1 MQLPASFDQ
10 GLADLKVKKTLAE
23 WQALGLRRA
32 DGSDLPRAAMSG
44 SVVLPGGEGGP
55 AYLVYDNYRTI
66 MRWNRSFYFAT
77 SVGLLA
83 DRIGGGSGW
92 RVRPMTRKPLLLAS
106 LTLCLLAF
114 AGCSEVKLALH
125 VVKKFNLE
133 TKEEEKKPP
142 VRVVKPHYKLGSPY
156 QVNHVWH
163 YPSYD
168 PNYDRTGVA
177 SWYGPAFH
185 GRPTANGERFDMNGV
200 TAAHPTL
207 PLPSRVR
214 VTNLENGRQL
224 ELRVND
230 RGPFVNGPDH
240 RPLPPRRAASRLQ
253 TPGFDQGARP
263 VPRPGSPRAAS
274 GAATGRPAS
283 RRRRRRTRCPAQAP
297 LDEAVERNG
306 GAAAGQAD
314 TRGGKRGPAQAQ
326 TPKRAT
332 ASVTSRRLLV
342 EAAVLNGRDDADRLG
357 DQVRSL
363 GAVAVEPERRN
374 GRVVYAVRI
383 GPVDTDDEAAFI
395 LAELNRAGFT
405 GSHIVAAGYR

>member
-1 MQLPASFDQ
+1 
-10 GLADLKVKKTLAE
+10 
-23 WQALGLRRA
+23 
-32 DGSDLPRAAMSG
+32 
-44 SVVLPGGEGGP
+44 
-55 AYLVYDNYRTI
+55 
-66 MRWNRSFYFAT
+66 
-77 SVGLLA
+77 
-83 DRIGGGSGW
+83 
-92 RVRPMTRKPLLLAS
+92 MTRKPLLLAS
-106 LTLCLLAF
+106 LALCLLAF

-133 TKEEEKKPP
+133 TKEEEKPP
-142 VRVVKPHYKLGSPY
+142 VRVAKPHYKLGSPY

-230 RGPFVNGPDH
+230 RGPFVNGRIID
-240 RPLPPRRAASRLQ
+240 LSRRAAQLLGFKRRGLTKVRVQYLGLDRLE
-253 TPGFDQGARP
+253 PPAA
-263 VPRPGSPRAAS
+263 PRPADQPVVVAAVSPDVPLKPRWTKPLNGTVVLPPDKPVRRVAAS
-274 GAATGRPAS
+274 VSP
-283 RRRRRRTRCPAQAP
+283 PQAP
-297 LDEAVERNG
+297 
-306 GAAAGQAD
+306 
-314 TRGGKRGPAQAQ
+314 KRE
-326 TPKRAT
+326 T

-342 EAAVLNGRDDADRLG
+342 EAAILNGRDDADRLG
-357 DQVRSL
+357 ELVGTL
-363 GAVAVEPERRN
+363 GTVAVEPERRN

>member
-1 MQLPASFDQ
+1 
-10 GLADLKVKKTLAE
+10 
-23 WQALGLRRA
+23 
-32 DGSDLPRAAMSG
+32 
-44 SVVLPGGEGGP
+44 
-55 AYLVYDNYRTI
+55 
-66 MRWNRSFYFAT
+66 
-77 SVGLLA
+77 
-83 DRIGGGSGW
+83 
-92 RVRPMTRKPLLLAS
+92 MTRKPLLLAS
-106 LTLCLLAF
+106 LALCLLAI

-133 TKEEEKKPP
+133 TKEEEKPP
-142 VRVVKPHYKLGSPY
+142 VRVAKPHYKLGSPY
-156 QVNHVWH
+156 RVNHVWH

-230 RGPFVNGPDH
+230 RGPFVNGRIID
-240 RPLPPRRAASRLQ
+240 LSRRAAQLLGFKSQGLAKVRVQYLGLDRLDPPAALQ
-253 TPGFDQGARP
+253 PADQPVVVAAVSPDVPLKPRWTKPSNGTVVLPPERP
-263 VPRPGSPRAAS
+263 VRRVAAS
-274 GAATGRPAS
+274 VGP
-283 RRRRRRTRCPAQAP
+283 PEAQAP
-297 LDEAVERNG
+297 
-306 GAAAGQAD
+306 
-314 TRGGKRGPAQAQ
+314 KRE
-326 TPKRAT
+326 T
-332 ASVTSRRLLV
+332 ASGTSRRLLV

>member
-1 MQLPASFDQ
+1 
-10 GLADLKVKKTLAE
+10 
-23 WQALGLRRA
+23 
-32 DGSDLPRAAMSG
+32 
-44 SVVLPGGEGGP
+44 
-55 AYLVYDNYRTI
+55 
-66 MRWNRSFYFAT
+66 
-77 SVGLLA
+77 
-83 DRIGGGSGW
+83 
-92 RVRPMTRKPLLLAS
+92 MTRKPLLLAS
-106 LTLCLLAF
+106 LALCLLAI

-133 TKEEEKKPP
+133 TKEEEKPP
-142 VRVVKPHYKLGSPY
+142 VRVAKPHYKLGSPY

-230 RGPFVNGPDH
+230 RGPFVNGRIID
-240 RPLPPRRAASRLQ
+240 LSRRAAQLLGFKRQGLTKVRVQYLGLDRLEAPEPPADHPVVVAAVEPDVALKPRW
-253 TPGFDQGARP
+253 TKPSNGTVVLPPDRP
-263 VPRPGSPRAAS
+263 VRRVASASP
-274 GAATGRPAS
+274 P
-283 RRRRRRTRCPAQAP
+283 
-297 LDEAVERNG
+297 
-306 GAAAGQAD
+306 
-314 TRGGKRGPAQAQ
+314 Q
-326 TPKRAT
+326 TPKNET

-357 DQVRSL
+357 ELVGTL
-363 GAVAVEPERRN
+363 GTVAVEPERRN

>member
-1 MQLPASFDQ
+1 
-10 GLADLKVKKTLAE
+10 
-23 WQALGLRRA
+23 
-32 DGSDLPRAAMSG
+32 
-44 SVVLPGGEGGP
+44 
-55 AYLVYDNYRTI
+55 
-66 MRWNRSFYFAT
+66 
-77 SVGLLA
+77 
-83 DRIGGGSGW
+83 
-92 RVRPMTRKPLLLAS
+92 MTRKPLLLAS
-106 LTLCLLAF
+106 LALCLLAF

-133 TKEEEKKPP
+133 TKEEEKPP
-142 VRVVKPHYKLGSPY
+142 VRVAKPLYKLGSPY

-230 RGPFVNGPDH
+230 RGPFVNGRIID
-240 RPLPPRRAASRLQ
+240 LSRRAAQLLGFKRQGLTKVRVQYLGLDRLE
-253 TPGFDQGARP
+253 PPEPPADQP
-263 VPRPGSPRAAS
+263 VVVAAVEPDVALKPRWTKPSNGTVVLPPDKPVRRVASASP
-274 GAATGRPAS
+274 PQ
-283 RRRRRRTRCPAQAP
+283 AQAP
-297 LDEAVERNG
+297 
-306 GAAAGQAD
+306 
-314 TRGGKRGPAQAQ
+314 KREI
-326 TPKRAT
+326 

-357 DQVRSL
+357 ELVGTL
-363 GAVAVEPERRN
+363 GTVAVEPERRN

>member
-1 MQLPASFDQ
+1 
-10 GLADLKVKKTLAE
+10 
-23 WQALGLRRA
+23 
-32 DGSDLPRAAMSG
+32 
-44 SVVLPGGEGGP
+44 
-55 AYLVYDNYRTI
+55 
-66 MRWNRSFYFAT
+66 
-77 SVGLLA
+77 
-83 DRIGGGSGW
+83 
-92 RVRPMTRKPLLLAS
+92 MTRKPLLLAS
-106 LTLCLLAF
+106 LALCLLAF

-133 TKEEEKKPP
+133 TKEEEPP
-142 VRVVKPHYKLGSPY
+142 VRVAKPHYKLGSPY

-230 RGPFVNGPDH
+230 RGPFVNGRIID
-240 RPLPPRRAASRLQ
+240 LSRRAAQLLGFKRQGLTKVRVQYLGLDRLE
-253 TPGFDQGARP
+253 PPEPPADQPVVVAAVEPDVALKPRWTKPSNGTVVLPPDRP
-263 VPRPGSPRAAS
+263 VRRVASASP
-274 GAATGRPAS
+274 P
-283 RRRRRRTRCPAQAP
+283 
-297 LDEAVERNG
+297 
-306 GAAAGQAD
+306 
-314 TRGGKRGPAQAQ
+314 Q
-326 TPKRAT
+326 TPKSET

>member
-1 MQLPASFDQ
+1 
-10 GLADLKVKKTLAE
+10 
-23 WQALGLRRA
+23 
-32 DGSDLPRAAMSG
+32 
-44 SVVLPGGEGGP
+44 
-55 AYLVYDNYRTI
+55 
-66 MRWNRSFYFAT
+66 
-77 SVGLLA
+77 
-83 DRIGGGSGW
+83 
-92 RVRPMTRKPLLLAS
+92 MTRRPLLLAS
-106 LTLCLLAF
+106 LALCLLAI
-114 AGCSEVKLALH
+114 AGCSEVELALH

-133 TKEEEKKPP
+133 TQEEKPP
-142 VRVVKPHYKLGSPY
+142 PRVAKPHYKLGSPY
-156 QVNHVWH
+156 QINHVWY

-230 RGPFVNGPDH
+230 RGPFVDNRIID
-240 RPLPPRRAASRLQ
+240 LSRRAAQLLGFKRKGLAKVRVQYLGLDRLEPPVAPQ
-253 TPGFDQGARP
+253 PADQP
-263 VPRPGSPRAAS
+263 V
-274 GAATGRPAS
+274 
-283 RRRRRRTRCPAQAP
+283 
-297 LDEAVERNG
+297 LV
-306 GAAAGQAD
+306 AAAEPDVALKPRWTKPLNGTVVLPPDKPVRA
-314 TRGGKRGPAQAQ
+314 TASASPPR
-326 TPKRAT
+326 TPKRET

-342 EAAVLNGRDDADRLG
+342 EAAVLNGRDEADLLG
-357 DQVRSL
+357 EQVRTL
-363 GAVAVEPERRN
+363 GTVAVKPERRN

>member
-1 MQLPASFDQ
+1 
-10 GLADLKVKKTLAE
+10 
-23 WQALGLRRA
+23 
-32 DGSDLPRAAMSG
+32 
-44 SVVLPGGEGGP
+44 
-55 AYLVYDNYRTI
+55 
-66 MRWNRSFYFAT
+66 
-77 SVGLLA
+77 
-83 DRIGGGSGW
+83 
-92 RVRPMTRKPLLLAS
+92 MTRKPLLLAS
-106 LTLCLLAF
+106 LALCLLAF

-133 TKEEEKKPP
+133 TKEEEKPP
-142 VRVVKPHYKLGSPY
+142 VRVAKPHYKLGSPY

-230 RGPFVNGPDH
+230 RGPFVNGRIID
-240 RPLPPRRAASRLQ
+240 LSRRAAQLLGFKRQGLTKVRVQYLGLDRLE
-253 TPGFDQGARP
+253 PPAA
-263 VPRPGSPRAAS
+263 PRPADQPVVVAAVSPDV
-274 GAATGRPAS
+274 
-283 RRRRRRTRCPAQAP
+283 P
-297 LDEAVERNG
+297 LKPRWTKPSNG
-306 GAAAGQAD
+306 TVVLPPD
-314 TRGGKRGPAQAQ
+314 KPV
-326 TPKRAT
+326 RAT
-332 ASVTSRRLLV
+332 ASASPPQAPKSETASITSRRLLV

-357 DQVRSL
+357 ELVGTL
-363 GAVAVEPERRN
+363 GTVAVEPERRN

>member
-1 MQLPASFDQ
+1 
-10 GLADLKVKKTLAE
+10 
-23 WQALGLRRA
+23 
-32 DGSDLPRAAMSG
+32 
-44 SVVLPGGEGGP
+44 
-55 AYLVYDNYRTI
+55 
-66 MRWNRSFYFAT
+66 
-77 SVGLLA
+77 
-83 DRIGGGSGW
+83 
-92 RVRPMTRKPLLLAS
+92 MTRKPLLLAS
-106 LTLCLLAF
+106 LALCLLAV

-133 TKEEEKKPP
+133 TKEEEEKPP
-142 VRVVKPHYKLGSPY
+142 VRVAKPHYKLGSPY

-230 RGPFVNGPDH
+230 RGPFVNGRIID
-240 RPLPPRRAASRLQ
+240 LSRRAAQLLGFKSQGLAKVRVQYLGLDRLDPPAAPQ
-253 TPGFDQGARP
+253 PADQP
-263 VPRPGSPRAAS
+263 VVVAAASPDVPLKPRWTKPSNGTVVLPPTKPIRAA
-274 GAATGRPAS
+274 AS
-283 RRRRRRTRCPAQAP
+283 VSPPQAQAP
-297 LDEAVERNG
+297 
-306 GAAAGQAD
+306 
-314 TRGGKRGPAQAQ
+314 KRE
-326 TPKRAT
+326 T

-342 EAAVLNGRDDADRLG
+342 EAAVLNERDDADRLG

-383 GPVDTDDEAAFI
+383 GPVETDDEAAFI